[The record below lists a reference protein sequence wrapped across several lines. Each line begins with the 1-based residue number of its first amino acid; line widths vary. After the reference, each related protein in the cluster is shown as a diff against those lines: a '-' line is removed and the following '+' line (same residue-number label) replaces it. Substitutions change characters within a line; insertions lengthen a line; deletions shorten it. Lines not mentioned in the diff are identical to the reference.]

1 MIVKA
6 IQDYL
11 AKEDEIDDPNA
22 AEAYWVNDPDV
33 VNFLERADE
42 PGPWSEEDDKI
53 NTVGGL
59 TNDKEGS
66 FMKFQNKINKK
77 DNE

>member
-1 MIVKA
+1 MQSLKNNTSGSN
-6 IQDYL
+6 DWT
-11 AKEDEIDDPNA
+11 K
-22 AEAYWVNDPDV
+22 DPDV
-33 VNFLERADE
+33 LEFLELMDQ

-66 FMKFQNKINKK
+66 FMKFLNKLDKK
-77 DNE
+77 NNNG

>member
-1 MIVKA
+1 MD
-6 IQDYL
+6 Q
-11 AKEDEIDDPNA
+11 
-22 AEAYWVNDPDV
+22 
-33 VNFLERADE
+33 

-66 FMKFQNKINKK
+66 FMKFLNKLDKK
-77 DNE
+77 NNNG